1 MIVPLFWICPLSTPV
16 TATAWVVLA
25 RPAVVVL
32 LIVPP
37 MLFVMLPV
45 PESTTQGPTPLLLAG
60 ATTGRQPAASA
71 PELRPTIIA
80 VADAVVIRRCRIR
93 SRLRCITFPPSMD
106 DATAPPE
113 KSVTSIPQRL
123 KQAALAADGTPDHA
137 QEPPKAVLPCT
148 RRDYCPRKP
157 HTSITE
163 TT

>member
-37 MLFVMLPV
+37 MLSLTLPV
-45 PESTTQGPTPLLLAG
+45 LEITMHGLGQLLLAG
-60 ATTGRQPAASA
+60 ATTGMQPAASA

-106 DATAPPE
+106 HAAAGGFPPAASGRPPE
-113 KSVTSIPQRL
+113 LR
-123 KQAALAADGTPDHA
+123 AA
-137 QEPPKAVLPCT
+137 
-148 RRDYCPRKP
+148 
-157 HTSITE
+157 
-163 TT
+163 